1 MDFRGNLEAGGSED
15 VPEAYTLCGL
25 TITQDGDEPISG
37 IGTGSQETE
46 GEYYGA
52 EIDLLIATG
61 QTKEL
66 WTQYSG
72 GSSRTRDILNHPP
85 VRVWNIHKP

>member
-15 VPEAYTLCGL
+15 FPEAYTPCGL

-66 WTQYSG
+66 WNTIQRWFQQDKGHTQ
-72 GSSRTRDILNHPP
+72 PP
-85 VRVWNIHKP
+85 TS